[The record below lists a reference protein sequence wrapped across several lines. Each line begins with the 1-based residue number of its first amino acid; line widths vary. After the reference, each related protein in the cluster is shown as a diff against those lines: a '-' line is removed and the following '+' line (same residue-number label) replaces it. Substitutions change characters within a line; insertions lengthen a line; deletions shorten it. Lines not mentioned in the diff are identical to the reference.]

1 MNCRPCWKV
10 RCRCCG
16 AANLSPSFT
25 KHEFFECLALKL
37 VACRPSLRGEEFC
50 PCTGGTEYIAVGHAF
65 FALRHLVRTMRL
77 DRNFVN
83 GQFIEPATDEL
94 ISVYNPATEALAARV
109 ACASKDEAIAAVNAA
124 AAAQKSWRKLPAAER
139 AVYLH
144 KLADALT
151 ECAPAIGEALA
162 LESGKSVTD
171 ATNEA
176 IYAGQITR
184 YHAEWA
190 RRIEG
195 EVIPSDT
202 PDENLVL
209 HREPIGV
216 VACLIPFNYPVYTFM
231 RKIAPALISGNTVVV
246 RPSNNTPTSAFE
258 IAKAVERA
266 GLPAGVVNILAMSHD
281 VAETVCTHPAVGM
294 ITLTGSVGAGRKVLE
309 YCKANIAKPS
319 LELGGKTPA
328 IIEPDADLEKA
339 ARELVASKTTH
350 CGQLCTAIERVYV
363 HESVHDRFV
372 ALLKQHMSAVKSGDR
387 AENPALMGPLVNDAS
402 RRSIHAMVE
411 RAVEAGASVETG
423 GELPDGKGFFY
434 PATLLSNCRQDM
446 EIIQE
451 ETFGPI
457 MPVVKY
463 GTLDEALGMAND
475 HQFGLSSVLY
485 TENYRTAMKVANG
498 IEAGEL
504 YVNRT
509 PADPYQGFHA
519 GWKRSGLGGD
529 DGKHGMLEF
538 TQTRLVVMK
547 Y

>member
-1 MNCRPCWKV
+1 
-10 RCRCCG
+10 
-16 AANLSPSFT
+16 
-25 KHEFFECLALKL
+25 
-37 VACRPSLRGEEFC
+37 
-50 PCTGGTEYIAVGHAF
+50 
-65 FALRHLVRTMRL
+65 MRL
-77 DRNFVN
+77 DRNFAN
-83 GQFIEPATDEL
+83 GRFIDAASDER
-94 ISVYNPATEALAARV
+94 IAVINPATGSVVAHVSSASEAEVLAAV
-109 ACASKDEAIAAVNAA
+109 DAAAIA
-124 AAAQKSWRKLPAAER
+124 QKAWRKLPSAER

-151 ECAPAIGEALA
+151 DCAPAIGEALA
-162 LESGKSVTD
+162 LESGKSVAD

-231 RKIAPALISGNTVVV
+231 RKVAPALIAGNTVVV

-258 IAKAVERA
+258 IAKAVEKA
-266 GLPAGVVNILAMSHD
+266 GLPAGVVNILAMSHAT
-281 VAETVCTHPAVGM
+281 AEVLCTHPKVGM
-294 ITLTGSVGAGRKVLE
+294 ITLTGSVGAGRKVLD

-328 IIEPDADLEKA
+328 IIEADADLEKA
-339 ARELVASKTTH
+339 ARDLVASKTTH

-363 HESVHDRFV
+363 QDSVHDRFV
-372 ALLKQHMSAVKSGDR
+372 ALLKKHMSAVESGDR
-387 AENPALMGPLVNDAS
+387 SEQASLMGPLVNEAS

-411 RAVEAGASVETG
+411 RAVAAGATLETG
-423 GELPDGKGFFY
+423 GEVPAGKGFFY
-434 PATLLSNCRQDM
+434 PATLLTNCRQDM

-457 MPVVKY
+457 MPVVRY
-463 GTLDEALGMAND
+463 STLDEALEMAND

-485 TENYRTAMKVANG
+485 TENYRSAMKIANG